1 MFENKST
8 TTLDK
13 VGEFGLIDQIK
24 ESVELNHSSTIKG
37 IGDDAAVIDVGDKY
51 MLISTDAL
59 NEGVHFDLS
68 YTPLK
73 HLGYKAV
80 AVNLSDIYA
89 MNGNPSHITVSIG
102 LSSKFTLEAVE
113 ELYSGILAACKNYK
127 VDLVGGDTTSS
138 RHGLSLSITA
148 VGFVDKNKVTYRS
161 GAKENDLICVSG
173 DLGAAY
179 LGLQV
184 LEREKAVFKDNP
196 QVQPD
201 LSGFDYILERQLKPE
216 PRKDVI
222 RLLHDN
228 GIVPTSMIDV
238 SDGLGSELLHLCKS
252 SNVGCDIYISK
263 IPVDHSTFDAAET
276 FNVDAYTCALN
287 GGEDYELLFTVGQK
301 DFELIKKMKE
311 VSVIGFVTSTP
322 MQARLINQN
331 NEAVPIKAFGWDAF
345 KGQ

>member
-127 VDLVGGDTTSS
+127 VDLVGVDTTSS

-173 DLGAAY
+173 DLGGAY

-196 QVQPD
+196 QLQPD

-228 GIVPTSMIDV
+228 GIIPTSMIDV
-238 SDGLGSELLHLCKS
+238 SDGLGSELLHICKS